1 MNSVLSPF
9 LRRISLVL
17 ALAGVSP
24 LVAAANGLGAI
35 ELRETGDVL
44 RLQLDAGV
52 GVLGSV
58 TLSSGQ
64 HPALR
69 IGLKQVSP
77 EALQALITAMGQ
89 RPEVVRSIEVVPGFE
104 GYTVLELGF
113 HRPMRVLDETVAASP
128 GERSRWELVLAE
140 GEPSAV
146 EVASVMP
153 ALEAIGFTAQDDR
166 LVLNLSGSAALVAE
180 VSLASGAPAVVVDLP
195 GVPRA
200 QLDRTIEQIDALPA
214 GVRAIKAQEGPG
226 KAVRLVIE
234 MHHPVDLVDTGGYAS
249 GAQGVVSMSLVPDLQ
264 PVAAADGRRQTTLRA
279 IEVTRGD
286 GGGVDLVLSGATGAR
301 LNVFPLLG
309 PSRFVVDFL
318 GWRPDQVAAAIEA
331 FRSAHPMVRQAV
343 LTETRLGSAR
353 VVFDMAAP
361 VAVAF
366 RGDLQGTYGRDAR
379 EGRLVIGLG
388 APAPGAVGLGGSLA
402 GPLDLRLPRDLQD
415 LRKPQV
421 VIRPV
426 QLEGTYADGRV
437 PDAQAGTR
445 FSLLG
450 LLERALDSDPK
461 YGAAK
466 AELRANIEVRP
477 QARAAYLPVAAFD
490 YQRSN
495 IGQKVKESV
504 FPTGSV
510 DYPSTTWNLTITQPL
525 IRMQALARIDQA
537 EVSAE
542 QAQLNLL
549 AAEQDLILRVAGAY
563 LGLLAARDAVDL
575 AKAERETTES
585 QLELARTRLQ
595 SGLGTVVHVHET
607 EARYAMAQARELE
620 ALNREEDARD
630 ALKEIVGE
638 DVSGVHGFRADFTA
652 AAPRPGKA
660 EAWVM
665 AASEQNLALQ
675 ARRLGLE
682 VAALEIRRQRAGH
695 LPTLDAFG
703 TVSRQDTGGSLYG
716 GGQDVENR
724 ELGVRLRVPIFEGGL
739 TSSLVR
745 EAVARRDKAEQ
756 ELEQELRK
764 TERAARSAFLGVQTS
779 VASLEALRQNV
790 IAQESALAAKLQG
803 FRSGLQTIVMVV
815 DAYRLYYAARRE
827 YLQARYEYLV
837 NRLKLKQSVGT
848 LGRSDLEDLATL
860 LAR

>member
-1 MNSVLSPF
+1 MLSPL

-24 LVAAANGLGAI
+24 FVSAAGGLSAI

-58 TLSSGQ
+58 TLSAGER
-64 HPALR
+64 PALR
-69 IGLKQVSP
+69 VGLKQVSP
-77 EALQALITAMGQ
+77 EALQSLIMAMGQ
-89 RPEVVRSIEVVPGFE
+89 RPEVVRSIDIVPGFE

-140 GEPSAV
+140 GEPSST
-146 EVASVMP
+146 EIASVSP
-153 ALEAIGFTAQDDR
+153 ALEGIGFSAQDDR
-166 LVLNLSGSAALVAE
+166 LELNLSGSAALVAE
-180 VSLASGAPAVVVDLP
+180 VSFPAGAPAVVVDLP

-200 QLDRTIEQIDALPA
+200 QLDRTIEQLDGLPA
-214 GVRAIKAQEGPG
+214 GVRAVKAQEGPG
-226 KAVRLVIE
+226 KVARLVVE

-264 PVAAADGRRQTTLRA
+264 PTPVVEGRRPTVLRG

-286 GGGVDLVLSGATGAR
+286 GGGVDLVLSGAVGAR
-301 LNVFPLLG
+301 LNAFPLLG

-331 FRSAHPMVRQAV
+331 FRSAHPMVRQA
-343 LTETRLGSAR
+343 LLSETRLGSAR

-388 APAPGAVGLGGSLA
+388 APAPGAMGLAGGGLS

-426 QLEGTYADGRV
+426 QLDGAYADGRV
-437 PDAQAGTR
+437 PDAPIGSR
-445 FSLLG
+445 FSLVG
-450 LLERALDSDPK
+450 LLERALESDPK
-461 YGAAK
+461 YGSAK
-466 AELRANIEVRP
+466 AEFRANIEVRP

-490 YQRSN
+490 YQRSH

-525 IRMQALARIDQA
+525 VRMQALARIDQA

-549 AAEQDLILRVAGAY
+549 AAEQDLILRVASAY

-575 AKAERETTES
+575 VKAERETTES

-620 ALNREEDARD
+620 ALNREEDARA

-660 EAWVM
+660 EAWIM

-695 LPTLDAFG
+695 LPTIDAFG
-703 TVSRQDTGGSLYG
+703 SVSRQDTGGSLYG

-724 ELGVRLRVPIFEGGL
+724 EVGVRLRVPIFEGGL